1 MGVPCIESAVRIS
14 HPRNTPNISACRE
27 MSWPCY
33 QLFRTSVVVEAA
45 TWWTYVGEDEVEN
58 RPKIKRKVG
67 GKPFCPPYLS
77 QMYGYEDE
85 TSQK

>member
-27 MSWPCY
+27 MSLASY
-33 QLFRTSVVVEAA
+33 QLFRTSVVVEARR
-45 TWWTYVGEDEVEN
+45 VDVCRRNEVTSTEN
-58 RPKIKRKVG
+58 QAKS
-67 GKPFCPPYLS
+67 KPFSYLS
-77 QMYGYEDE
+77 QMYGYTE